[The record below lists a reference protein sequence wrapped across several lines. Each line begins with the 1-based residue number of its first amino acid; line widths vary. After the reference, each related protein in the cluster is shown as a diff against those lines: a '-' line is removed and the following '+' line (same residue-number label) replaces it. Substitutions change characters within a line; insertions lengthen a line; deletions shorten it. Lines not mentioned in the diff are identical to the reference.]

1 MPITYEQ
8 TADKEIHDRVRR
20 KHGRM
25 INELKLLNFQEFYFF
40 GETVGALGFSPLGLS
55 GFFGMLVALF
65 NEVMKIE
72 SNLGITLFNVV
83 MGSRDDATYAGPFGL
98 GVKFYTGF
106 TDGTC
111 VITANFESPAIQD
124 EQEKLYKFALPQSV
138 ATAWSIHKDWVDKLC
153 REGKQKN
160 EPLSFA
166 GYLKLV
172 QREDDYMLQRKKTMV
187 MDGF

>member
-20 KHGRM
+20 KHAA
-25 INELKLLNFQEFYFF
+25 IIHELKALNFQEFYFF
-40 GETVGALGFSPLGLS
+40 GETVGTLGFSPLGCS

-65 NEVMKIE
+65 HEVTKIE
-72 SNLGITLFNVV
+72 RNLGITLFNVV
-83 MGSRDDATYAGPFGL
+83 MGFRDYATYAGPFGM

-111 VITANFESPAIQD
+111 VITANFNTPAIQD
-124 EQEKLYKFALPQSV
+124 DQEKLYKFALAQPV
-138 ATAWSIHKDWVDKLC
+138 AAAWSTHKNWVDKLC
-153 REGKQKN
+153 SDGKQKS

-172 QREDDYMLQRKKTMV
+172 QREDDYMVKRQSSMV
-187 MDGF
+187 MDI

>member
-8 TADKEIHDRVRR
+8 TADKDIHDRVRR
-20 KHGRM
+20 KHGA
-25 INELKLLNFQEFYFF
+25 IIQELKGLNFQEFYFF

-65 NEVMKIE
+65 NEVTKIE

-83 MGSRDDATYAGPFGL
+83 MGFRDYATYSGPFGL

-111 VITANFESPAIQD
+111 VISANFKTPAFQD

-138 ATAWSIHKDWVDKLC
+138 AVAWSIHKDWVDKLC
-153 REGKQKN
+153 SEGKEKS

-172 QREDDYMLQRKKTMV
+172 QREDDYMLQLKNSGRLHV
-187 MDGF
+187 

>member
-8 TADKEIHDRVRR
+8 TMEKEIHDRVRR
-20 KHGRM
+20 KHRT
-25 INELKLLNFQEFYFF
+25 ILAELRGLNFTEYYFF
-40 GETVGALGFSPLGLS
+40 GETVGMLGFSPLGCS

-65 NEVMKIE
+65 NEVTKIE

-83 MGSRDDATYAGPFGL
+83 MGSRESATYASPFGL

-111 VITANFESPAIQD
+111 VITGNFDSPAIHD
-124 EQEKLYKFALPQSV
+124 RLEKLYKVAMPQSV
-138 ATAWSIHKDWVDKLC
+138 AAAWSNHKELVDAFSA
-153 REGKQKN
+153 EGKQKS

-172 QREDDYMLQRKKTMV
+172 QREDAYMIKRKNAA
-187 MDGF
+187 MDF